1 MSVVYLSLFFS
12 AFLAATLLPATSEAY
27 LLYLLQ
33 QQHSVWVLWLVATL
47 GNTVGAMVNYGLGL
61 YVSHVAWLTDR
72 VFNEK
77 QRERAAGLFR
87 KYGAWSLLFSWAPVV
102 GDPLTFVAGL
112 AKTRWQLAL
121 LLITLGKGARY
132 AVLIWFSH
140 WVMAG

>member
-1 MSVVYLSLFFS
+1 MVYLSLFAS

-33 QQHSVWVLWLVATL
+33 QEHEVISLWLVATL
-47 GNTVGAMVNYGLGL
+47 GNTVGAMVNYGLGR
-61 YVSHVAWLTDR
+61 YVSHVAWLADR

-77 QRERAAGLFR
+77 QRKRAASSFR
-87 KYGAWSLLFSWAPVV
+87 KYGVWSLLFSWLPVV

-132 AVLIWFSH
+132 AALVGLSH
-140 WVMAG
+140 WAMGR

>member
-1 MSVVYLSLFFS
+1 VVYLSLFAS

-33 QQHSVWVLWLVATL
+33 QEHEVISLWLVATL
-47 GNTVGAMVNYGLGL
+47 GNTAGAMVNYGLGR

-77 QRERAAGLFR
+77 QRERAASSFR
-87 KYGAWSLLFSWAPVV
+87 KYGVWSLLFSWLPVV

-132 AVLIWFSH
+132 AALIGLSH
-140 WVMAG
+140 WAMGR